1 MAYTLHNDIDIFRKK
16 TLENSIIRELSNV
29 TNEERKIKLI
39 QLLDELNEKSKIK
52 IDPQEELDEHFILIQ
67 KQMNMQPW
75 NKLQLSYKKEKI
87 IEYCNINTIND
98 LLREKIFQLVDENHL
113 TNKYVEY
120 NQLQQKIDNILLIKK
135 NELNEYYLDDDKI
148 KKIITLKSKSKS
160 KSKK

>member
-160 KSKK
+160 KK

>member
-148 KKIITLKSKSKS
+148 KKIITLKSKSK
-160 KSKK
+160 K